1 MSDSIVFHGKIV
13 NDGILY
19 NIGFILRIK
28 NNPKFGSPIV
38 GLDSSE
44 FFVQCVRGDTLVLK
58 TMASPYSYS
67 VELLQK
73 IPYNRIYM
81 YGGSQIHVKNGILS
95 RNTKQLVCQ

>member
-1 MSDSIVFHGKIV
+1 MKIYYTIILMFLFQTAMGQTMSDSIVFHGKIV

-44 FFVQCVRGDTLVLK
+44 FFVV
-58 TMASPYSYS
+58 
-67 VELLQK
+67 
-73 IPYNRIYM
+73 
-81 YGGSQIHVKNGILS
+81 ILWY
-95 RNTKQLVCQ
+95 